1 MAVHWCRLKLSV
13 SLCMESADWVQR
25 AVTMSTWNCVRA
37 SRQRSSHTAT
47 SGNLQFTSSLWR
59 QMIVLVISS
68 IVRHRG
74 WRRTTAVNNW
84 ILNSHQFIS
93 YYSPACFIIP
103 QTIMHQLSG
112 KIQLLVFRSKVVVIC
127 SLFNCLILT
136 SADIFT
142 LSNQRQRQLQQFLL

>member
-1 MAVHWCRLKLSV
+1 MTTHDRCQQLDPEQ
-13 SLCMESADWVQR
+13 SLIYQ
-25 AVTMSTWNCVRA
+25 
-37 SRQRSSHTAT
+37 
-47 SGNLQFTSSLWR
+47 LLFL
-59 QMIVLVISS
+59 
-68 IVRHRG
+68 
-74 WRRTTAVNNW
+74 
-84 ILNSHQFIS
+84 
-93 YYSPACFIIP
+93 PACFIIP